1 VYHHH
6 GNANHPQ
13 EASETTMISGLESN
27 RNVSRSAMLGLA
39 AILVLSTLF
48 LSYAVPLTP
57 GRMLHPAATLF
68 ERVPLWS
75 FLSAHHP
82 AFLANQNV
90 FAFFLLLAC
99 AAGFVVCALGVWLAW
114 NAGSRR
120 DLVMIAVG
128 TGMLCTTLT
137 LFAPPN
143 LNSNLWNFI
152 MRARVA
158 TAYGQNPYV
167 TAAAE
172 FPNDPL
178 YPYANPKYTGTPGC
192 KLAAWMVFS
201 VIFAKI
207 GAGDPVQTLFAYRTG
222 LLLFAFGTIF
232 LLTAALRKLAP
243 DKVVPGV
250 ILWAWNPIVL
260 MNSLARTDTIMLF
273 YLAFAVFLLAKER
286 RRLAVIPL
294 TLSIFVKIIPAP
306 LLAVSTIADA
316 RAGRWKEVLFTV
328 LLFTATTIAIW
339 IPFYHH
345 NAWHLITQYGEVAG
359 SAEGSVGG
367 SAKFIASIG
376 FGLLVVLV
384 GVTRKGDVR
393 NLLAGWVLI
402 QIYFSLFFAKFASAD
417 YLMSLIFLVAVTLDW
432 RAVLFTF
439 AIGLSY
445 FLFDEWYLVGSENF
459 PLPDLFPFSKSM
471 VFWIP
476 PIAGALALV
485 LWFFWRRSRS
495 PAVQ

>member
-1 VYHHH
+1 M
-6 GNANHPQ
+6 A
-13 EASETTMISGLESN
+13 MLFGLES
-27 RNVSRSAMLGLA
+27 SRPASRGAMLGLA

-57 GRMLHPAATLF
+57 GRMLHPAAGLM
-68 ERVPLWS
+68 EQVPYWHWL
-75 FLSAHHP
+75 ADHRP
-82 AFLANQNV
+82 AFLNNENV

-99 AAGFVVCALGVWLAW
+99 GGSFIVCAVGVWLGW
-114 NAGSRR
+114 NAGARR
-120 DLVMIAVG
+120 DLLWIAIA
-128 TGMLCTTLT
+128 TGALCTALT

-143 LNSNLWNFI
+143 LNSNLWNF
-152 MRARVA
+152 MLRARVA
-158 TAYGQNPYV
+158 TAHGHNPYV

-178 YPYANPKYTGTPGC
+178 YPYANPKYTGAPGC

-201 VIFAKI
+201 MMFAKI
-207 GAGDPVQTLFAYRTG
+207 GNGDPVRTLFAYRIG
-222 LLLFAFGTIF
+222 LLVFACGT
-232 LLTAALRKLAP
+232 LLLLAAALQRLIPKRSVSGA
-243 DKVVPGV
+243 V
-250 ILWAWNPIVL
+250 LWAWNPIVL

-273 YLAFAVFLLAKER
+273 YLALAVFLLAKER

-316 RAGRWKEVLFTV
+316 RAGRWKEVFFTC
-328 LLFTATTIAIW
+328 LLFAATTIAIW
-339 IPFYHH
+339 APFYHH
-345 NAWHLITQYGEVAG
+345 NAFDLIRKYSEVAG

-367 SAKFIASIG
+367 SAKLVASIG
-376 FGLLVVLV
+376 FALLVILV
-384 GVTRKGDVR
+384 GVTRRPDVR
-393 NLLAGWVLI
+393 SLLSGWVLI

-417 YLMSLIFLVAVTLDW
+417 YLMSLILLVAVTLDW
-432 RAVLFTF
+432 RALLLTF

-459 PLPDLFPFSKSM
+459 PLPDLFPFSRSV

-476 PIAGALALV
+476 PIAGALALA

>member
-1 VYHHH
+1 M
-6 GNANHPQ
+6 
-13 EASETTMISGLESN
+13 TTMFGLESN
-27 RNVSRSAMLGLA
+27 RSASRGAMLGLA

-82 AFLANQNV
+82 AFLANHNV
-90 FAFFLLLAC
+90 FAFLLLLAC
-99 AAGFVVCALGVWLAW
+99 GSGFVVCALGVWLTW
-114 NAGSRR
+114 RAGLRR
-120 DLVMIAVG
+120 DLLTIAIG
-128 TGMLCTTLT
+128 TGMLCTALT

-143 LNSNLWNFI
+143 LNSNLWNF
-152 MRARVA
+152 MLRARVA
-158 TAYGQNPYV
+158 TAHGHNPYV

-172 FPNDPL
+172 FPDDPL

-201 VIFAKI
+201 MMFAKI

-222 LLLFAFGTIF
+222 LLLFAWGTLF
-232 LLTAALRKLAP
+232 LLTAAVRKLAP
-243 DKVVPGV
+243 DRAVAGV
-250 ILWAWNPIVL
+250 IFWAWNPIVL

-273 YLAFAVFLLAKER
+273 YLALAVFLLAMER

-316 RAGRWKEVLFTV
+316 RAGRWKEVLFTI
-328 LLFTATTIAIW
+328 LLFVATTVVIW
-339 IPFYHH
+339 LPFYHH
-345 NAWHLITQYGEVAG
+345 NALSLVRQYSEVAG

-367 SAKFIASIG
+367 SAKFFASIG
-376 FGLLVVLV
+376 FALLVVLV
-384 GVTRKGDVR
+384 GVTRKGDVK
-393 NLLAGWVLI
+393 NLLSGWVLI

-432 RAVLFTF
+432 RALLLTF

-459 PLPDLFPFSKSM
+459 PLPDLFPFSKSV

-485 LWFFWRRSRS
+485 FWFFWRRSRS